1 MVPILTIIVTVIWYW
16 HNIKKDK
23 SAIEISLFT
32 ELNKENTNKYL
43 VEKLF
48 FDIYKCGKTS
58 YEEIEILF
66 NHPQPLEAIKK
77 FTLIRRFGK
86 IFELTK
92 KGKNISASFTDSFN
106 SKTKRRIV
114 FSLSIASALIFYS
127 FIMLFITATTK
138 SIISVNSSS
147 KENNPD
153 LITTLFTT
161 PEPSAFIILTILF
174 TILCMYSIVYSAHI
188 VMAKRTMTWLV
199 QTGNF
204 KIKKRND
211 SIMPIIIIK
220 IFTKIFK

>member
-1 MVPILTIIVTVIWYW
+1 MVPILTIIATVIWYW

-23 SAIEISLFT
+23 STTEISLFT
-32 ELNKENTNKYL
+32 ELNKKDANKYL

-92 KGKNISASFTDSFN
+92 KGKNISASFTENFN

-114 FSLSIASALIFYS
+114 FSLSVAAALICYS

-138 SIISVNSSS
+138 SIITVSISS
-147 KENNPD
+147 KGNNTD

-161 PEPSAFIILTILF
+161 PEPGVFIILTILF
-174 TILCMYSIVYSAHI
+174 TILCMCSVVYSAHI
-188 VMAKRTMTWLV
+188 IMAKRTMTWLV
-199 QTGNF
+199 QTYNL
-204 KIKKRND
+204 KIRKRNN
-211 SIMPIIIIK
+211 SILHIKIIK
-220 IFTKIFK
+220 VFTKIFK